1 GAGAP
6 LRRGEVAVLCMAPP
20 IDVSGRARRD
30 LTDNRVVG
38 RVQVV
43 ERLTVSRVGTAGDE
57 VSDALR
63 AKTGEKSPG
72 CFQVVADR
80 VRNSGPIAEH
90 RGALRFGLGRAYL
103 ILDSLYSNQSRERS
117 KPRQRSAIVCCL
129 PCSAVHHPDGRFSS
143 TDESGAALRSVRVSS
158 R

>member
-1 GAGAP
+1 VGS
-6 LRRGEVAVLCMAPP
+6 GEVVKNVGAWVAVDRLPSGEGIGCCLDRP

-43 ERLTVSRVGTAGDE
+43 ERLTVSRVGTAGDK
-57 VSDALR
+57 VSDALG

-72 CFQVVADR
+72 CFQIVADR
-80 VRNSGPIAEH
+80 VRNCGPIAEH

-103 ILDSLYSNQSRERS
+103 ILDSLYSNQGRERS
-117 KPRQRSAIVCCL
+117 RARQHDSMR
-129 PCSAVHHPDGRFSS
+129 H
-143 TDESGAALRSVRVSS
+143 S
-158 R
+158 RLSR